1 MAESSTNNT
10 EFAKKAAACD
20 IVRFTFT
27 DINGLPRT
35 KLVPGPQTS
44 YFIQSGVASWA
55 AMTAIGTQSLIF
67 PKEVQAINEGNATAI
82 PDPQTFH
89 EVIWSS
95 EEDLKIG
102 EVCCCCCCLLVY
114 YHLGCRIF
122 PSGIRLDCPALRR
135 GSAWFF

>member
-1 MAESSTNNT
+1 MAESSTNST

-35 KLVPGPQTS
+35 KVVPGPQTS
-44 YFIQSGVASWA
+44 YFIQHGVTSWA
-55 AMTAIGTQSLIF
+55 GVIAIGTQSLVF
-67 PKEVQAINEGNATAI
+67 TKEVQAINEGNATAI

-102 EVCCCCCCLLVY
+102 EVLKGTLSDCSVVVVVVVVVVCLSIIVLVVEDF
-114 YHLGCRIF
+114 LQ
-122 PSGIRLDCPALRR
+122 A
-135 GSAWFF
+135 

>member
-1 MAESSTNNT
+1 MAESSTNST
-10 EFAKKAAACD
+10 ELAKKAAACD

-44 YFIQSGVASWA
+44 YFIQSGVTSRAGV
-55 AMTAIGTQSLIF
+55 TAIGTQSSVF

-102 EVCCCCCCLLVY
+102 EVLKRTLSDCSVVVVYLSIIVLVVEDF
-114 YHLGCRIF
+114 LQ
-122 PSGIRLDCPALRR
+122 A
-135 GSAWFF
+135 